1 MATTWR
7 CPRCGRRFANR
18 NQSHACST
26 GTPADF
32 LAGKPTALVALF
44 HQLVDL
50 AREQGAVTVIAH
62 ETKLSLQAN
71 TNFAGVTFR
80 RESLLVE
87 LLLTRPVDHP
97 RLQTLPPHSN
107 TTVAHLVRIARPAEL
122 DAEFKGWLPEADAI
136 GARR

>member
-26 GTPADF
+26 RTPVDF

-44 HQLVDL
+44 HQLVAL
-50 AREQGAVTVIAH
+50 AREQGPVTVIAH
-62 ETKLSLQAN
+62 ETKLSLQAD

-87 LLLTRPVDHP
+87 LLLARPIEHP
-97 RLQTLPPHSN
+97 RLQPLPPHSQ
-107 TTVAHLVRIARPAEL
+107 TSFAHLVRIARPAEL
-122 DAEFKGWLPEADAI
+122 DAELKGWLAEAYAI